1 VAAQPARR
9 YHGRFANPEVEV
21 MRTSAPPF
29 TRVALLAAALVFS
42 AGGLLAQ
49 QVTKET
55 VAGVRNFSRV
65 ETTVACAG
73 ATEASAIP
81 EIKRMGFASI
91 VNLRQAGEAG
101 NDVEAGRA
109 AAKAAGINYVHIP
122 FDSSSPQPAVAD
134 RFLEVIR
141 DPANSPAYIHCAS
154 ANRAAALWM
163 IKRLE
168 VDGWDSDRALKEAE
182 ALGLGSAALKQ
193 FALDYA
199 AAH

>member
-1 VAAQPARR
+1 
-9 YHGRFANPEVEV
+9 
-21 MRTSAPPF
+21 MRKSALV
-29 TRVALLAAALVFS
+29 VALCAAVVLTAGS
-42 AGGLLAQ
+42 AVA

-55 VAGVRNFSRV
+55 VAGVRNFSRL

-73 ATEASAIP
+73 ATEAAAIP
-81 EIKRMGFASI
+81 EIKRMGFASVI
-91 VNLRQAGEAG
+91 NLRLPGEAG
-101 NDVEAGRA
+101 NDVDAARA
-109 AAKAAGINYVHIP
+109 SAKAAGINYVHIP
-122 FDSSSPQPAVAD
+122 FDGSSPQAAVAD

-154 ANRAAALWM
+154 ANRAAALWL

-168 VDGWDSDRALKEAE
+168 VDGWDADRAMKEAE
-182 ALGLGSAALKQ
+182 ALGLGSAALKK